1 MSKFKQGQRVKVKE
15 SVSPNGQ
22 YGEFAGMSGVITEV
36 GNQWNNS
43 INGIKMDNGKYIRY
57 VGWSVLE
64 LDLNTLTTI
73 EKLEKQKAKIT
84 EQLEEVN
91 SKIAYVKETKSEK
104 FDETEF
110 KVYQTLKAFDN
121 KEMTDIEKAQ
131 LISKLIKETK

>member
-1 MSKFKQGQRVKVKE
+1 MSKFKQGQRVKIKE
-15 SVSPNGQ
+15 SVSQNGQ

-36 GNQWNNS
+36 GNQWNNG

-64 LDLNTLTTI
+64 LDLDTSTTI

-84 EQLEEVN
+84 KQLEEVN